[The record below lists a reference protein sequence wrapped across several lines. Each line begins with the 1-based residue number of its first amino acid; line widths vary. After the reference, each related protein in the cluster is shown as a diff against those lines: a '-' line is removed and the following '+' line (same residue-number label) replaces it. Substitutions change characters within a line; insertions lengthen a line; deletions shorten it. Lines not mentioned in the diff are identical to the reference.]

1 MQHPRWAPPVQQRSR
16 RCPSQHAVVR
26 RPSGSPQRGKPLE
39 TVVDD
44 ARCFRA
50 TRGATGSTHGAL
62 GHAWRYGDMQAA
74 MGIRTVLL
82 GHAPRYGR
90 STLDSGEQQ
99 PRRGDPE
106 GHTERE
112 AGEPYQ
118 DLLAIEVG
126 RSGDCRYS
134 RPSGPC
140 HGQCRHRG
148 APPRGLFR
156 RAVGVLQYCDL
167 RRSITSPW
175 LAELIPALVA
185 VSERWRPESGSF
197 TLVIAAVPIGVT
209 KRLPGAVGERRGQ
222 RDDVPADEQPPDPY
236 HQRAPHPA
244 EGLTAA

>member
-1 MQHPRWAPPVQQRSR
+1 MRGALGP
-16 RCPSQHAVVR
+16 HAVRQVPRTVR
-26 RPSGSPQRGKPLE
+26 RGHAWCYGISTVRRGHAY
-39 TVVDD
+39 
-44 ARCFRA
+44 ARCFWA
-50 TRGATGSTHGAL
+50 THRVT
-62 GHAWRYGDMQAA
+62 
-74 MGIRTVLL
+74 
-82 GHAPRYGR
+82 GR

-140 HGQCRHRG
+140 HGQRRHRG

-156 RAVGVLQYCDL
+156 RPVGVLQYCDL

-222 RDDVPADEQPPDPY
+222 GDDVPADKLPPDPY